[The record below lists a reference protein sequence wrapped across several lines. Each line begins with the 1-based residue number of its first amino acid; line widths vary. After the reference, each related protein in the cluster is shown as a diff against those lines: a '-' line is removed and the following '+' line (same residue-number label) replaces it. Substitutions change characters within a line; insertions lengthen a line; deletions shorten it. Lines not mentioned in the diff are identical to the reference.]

1 MKIQDHFLAIDLD
14 EDTKRIRHY
23 GVLTVNNACIE
34 SPRFHEK
41 ALAEK
46 WLATQCEAYRKA

>member
-41 ALAEK
+41 SLAEK
-46 WLATQCEAYRKA
+46 WLAIQCAAYRKA